1 MKNRKLNPGLLV
13 VLCWYYF
20 PISNLFYWSLTLS
33 FALFS
38 QSLYHTHTPKLI
50 CPHKHSHFVLYCLFS
65 SPSFPSYL
73 SSPFFLSRL
82 FPTFKLLSLLS
93 NSSTP
98 ALPLFVDK
106 KKTCCGWCC
115 CCGCGCSWL
124 TFNSEIRMIF
134 LSKQIG
140 FPNKFWKNSINS
152 LCLKKKKLL
161 PR

>member
-50 CPHKHSHFVLYCLFS
+50 WPQTHSHFVLDCLFL
-65 SPSFPSYL
+65 SPSFPSFL

-106 KKTCCGWCC
+106 KNLL
-115 CCGCGCSWL
+115 WL
-124 TFNSEIRMIF
+124 LLVDFQFWNPDDF
-134 LSKQIG
+134 LVQTNRVSKQILK
-140 FPNKFWKNSINS
+140 KFNQ
-152 LCLKKKKLL
+152 LALFEKKKLL